1 MTKDNPESQIPR
13 KNKRRTQRSTPP
25 PPPPP
30 TPPAWWKRSI
40 ATVLRGTIGVLES
53 TVEKLE
59 TPTPPGTERNSGFL
73 SGIFRGIRS
82 ILPRSWSA
90 KLSDTAL
97 GGIIAVITVALVWTS
112 STILTNNKAPDV
124 IATVPPTTPSSVEKT
139 GEKTGEK
146 TTEKPIPSSEEKTPP
161 TSEEVPTPTETP
173 ESQDLTEA
181 TPTLPEIEPEPKAE
195 VTPTPTLEI
204 TPSPE
209 PEVEV
214 IPTPTPTTN
223 PTLETTPEPT
233 PETVVELTPEQI
245 LIAAIQKQVGEI
257 SDKFISGLI
266 KSIQANFSD
275 STLTLIMSDDW
286 YSFKESQQDK
296 LASQIQ
302 QQSKEFDFTHLEITD
317 SEGSL
322 IARNPVIGDEM
333 VIFRR

>member
-1 MTKDNPESQIPR
+1 MTKDNPESQRPR

-30 TPPAWWKRSI
+30 IPPAWWKRSI

-59 TPTPPGTERNSGFL
+59 TPTPPGTEGNSGVL

-82 ILPRSWSA
+82 ILPRGLSA

-97 GGIIAVITVALVWTS
+97 GGIIALITVALVWTS
-112 STILTNNKAPDV
+112 STFLTNKAPDV
-124 IATVPPTTPSSVEKT
+124 IATVPSSVEKPV
-139 GEKTGEK
+139 
-146 TTEKPIPSSEEKTPP
+146 EKPVEKAISSSEEKTPP
-161 TSEEVPTPTETP
+161 ISEKVTTPSATP
-173 ESQDLTEA
+173 EPELAEFP
-181 TPTLPEIEPEPKAE
+181 PTQEKVEPEVE
-195 VTPTPTLEI
+195 VTPTPTSEI
-204 TPSPE
+204 SPSPE
-209 PEVEV
+209 PEVET
-214 IPTPTPTTN
+214 IPTPTSTPE
-223 PTLETTPEPT
+223 PTPEPT
-233 PETVVELTPEQI
+233 PETTPEPVVELTPEQI

-286 YSFKESQQDK
+286 YICKESQQDK
-296 LASQIQ
+296 LAQQILQ
-302 QQSKEFDFTHLEITD
+302 RSKEFNFTHLEITD
-317 SEGSL
+317 SEGEL

-333 VIFRR
+333 VIFRRQ

>member
-1 MTKDNPESQIPR
+1 MTKDNPESQRPR

-30 TPPAWWKRSI
+30 TPPSWWKRSI

-112 STILTNNKAPDV
+112 STLLTNNKAPDV
-124 IATVPPTTPSSVEKT
+124 IATVPPTVPSSVEKT
-139 GEKTGEK
+139 GEKT
-146 TTEKPIPSSEEKTPP
+146 TEKAIPSFDEKIAP

-173 ESQDLTEA
+173 EPEDLAEVP
-181 TPTLPEIEPEPKAE
+181 PTLPETEPKPEVE
-195 VTPTPTLEI
+195 VTPTPNLET

-209 PEVEV
+209 PELEV
-214 IPTPTPTTN
+214 IPTPTPTTT
-223 PTLETTPEPT
+223 PTLEPIPEATQEP
-233 PETVVELTPEQI
+233 VVELTPEQI

-275 STLTLIMSDDW
+275 STLTFIISDDW

-296 LASQIQ
+296 LASQIL

-317 SEGSL
+317 SGGSL

>member
-1 MTKDNPESQIPR
+1 MTKDNPESQRPR
-13 KNKRRTQRSTPP
+13 KNKRRTQRSTP

-59 TPTPPGTERNSGFL
+59 TPTPPGTGRNSGFL

-82 ILPRSWSA
+82 ILPGSWSE

-97 GGIIAVITVALVWTS
+97 GGIIAVMTVALVWTT
-112 STILTNNKAPDV
+112 STLLTNKSPDV
-124 IATVPPTTPSSVEKT
+124 IATVPPTTPSSV
-139 GEKTGEK
+139 EKTGEK

-161 TSEEVPTPTETP
+161 TSEEVPTSTETP
-173 ESQDLTEA
+173 EPEDLTEV
-181 TPTLPEIEPEPKAE
+181 TPTLPQTEPEPKAE
-195 VTPTPTLEI
+195 VTPTPTLET

-214 IPTPTPTTN
+214 IPTPTPTTT
-223 PTLETTPEPT
+223 PTLEPIPEATPEP
-233 PETVVELTPEQI
+233 VVELTPEQI

-275 STLTLIMSDDW
+275 STLTLIISDDW

-296 LASQIQ
+296 LASQIL

-317 SEGSL
+317 SKGSL